1 MAHVT
6 TRLLRGSAAVV
17 GANLVFSAATFALA
31 TVAARRL
38 GPVAFGE
45 WGALWAL
52 MMVSAA
58 LFPSVS
64 MAAARETSLR
74 LARGDA
80 ADAAVW
86 VRRAARFVLAI
97 GVAVAALLIAGAT
110 PVSGWLRIADAGHV
124 RWVGVFFFVSILL
137 AFTRGVV
144 EGAQRFDALG
154 VNLVWEGALRAI
166 VGFALLGAGFGV
178 EGLLFGYVFGA
189 AAALVRSW
197 PSMTEPPDLWNG
209 PPGSRVRVDAAELPP
224 APLFVGPILAAHIV
238 IVVLANADMVAAK
251 HAFDASAAGW
261 WSVAFTGGKFLF
273 FLAEGIG
280 TVMFPLAVEAHARR
294 EPNLPILARALG
306 LFAAAAGV
314 ALAVVMLAPD
324 LVVDRVFGARYAA
337 VREILPRYL
346 IWATWLSATVLVVK
360 FRLAQGKVD
369 ALVFLTGFAIGLA
382 GELALR
388 HWQPMLLSSVLS
400 SLGATMFAVTVI
412 GTLVFARRAA
422 RRAARSGAVG
432 TAT

>member
-1 MAHVT
+1 MARVT

-38 GPVAFGE
+38 GPAAFGE

-74 LARGDA
+74 LAREDA
-80 ADAAVW
+80 IDAAVW

-97 GVAVAALLIAGAT
+97 GAAIAVILVACAT
-110 PVSGWLRIADAGHV
+110 PVAGWLRLADADHV
-124 RWVGVFFFVSILL
+124 RWVGVFFFASILL
-137 AFTRGVV
+137 AYTRGVI

-166 VGFALLGAGFGV
+166 VGFAMLGAGFGV
-178 EGLLFGYVFGA
+178 SGLLAGYIFGA
-189 AAALVRSW
+189 LAALVHSW
-197 PSMTEPPDLWNG
+197 SAMRESPDLWAG
-209 PPGSRVRVDAAELPP
+209 PPGARVRVDAAELPA
-224 APLFVGPILAAHIV
+224 APLFVWPILAAHIV

-251 HAFDASAAGW
+251 HQFDASAAGW
-261 WSVAFTGGKFLF
+261 WSVSFTGGKFLF

-294 EPNLPILARALG
+294 EPNVPILVRALG
-306 LFAAAAGV
+306 LFAVAAGV
-314 ALAVVMLAPD
+314 AIAVVMIAPD
-324 LVVDRVFGARYAA
+324 LVVDRVFGSRYAP

-346 IWATWLSATVLVVK
+346 IWAAWLSATVLVVK
-360 FRLAQGKVD
+360 FRLAQGKAD
-369 ALVFLTGFAIGLA
+369 ALAILAGCAIALAVLLAASSYGPAGLA
-382 GELALR
+382 SMLAAF
-388 HWQPMLLSSVLS
+388 
-400 SLGATMFAVTVI
+400 GAT
-412 GTLVFARRAA
+412 VF
-422 RRAARSGAVG
+422 VG
-432 TAT
+432 TVLFTAWMARKDPQGATT

>member
-38 GPVAFGE
+38 GPAAFGE

-74 LARGDA
+74 LARGDE

-97 GVAVAALLIAGAT
+97 GVAIAALLIAGAT
-110 PVSGWLRIADAGHV
+110 PVSHWLRIADAGHV
-124 RWVGVFFFVSILL
+124 RAVGVFFFVSILL

-178 EGLLFGYVFGA
+178 EGLLAGYVFGA
-189 AAALVRSW
+189 AAALVHSW
-197 PSMTEPPDLWNG
+197 SAMTTSPDLWNG
-209 PPGSRVRVDAAELPP
+209 PPGARMRVDAAELPP
-224 APLFVGPILAAHIV
+224 APLFIAPILAAHVV
-238 IVVLANADMVAAK
+238 IVALANADMVVAK
-251 HAFDASAAGW
+251 HQFDARAAGW

-294 EPNLPILARALG
+294 EPNLPILLRALG
-306 LFAAAAGV
+306 LFGVAAGLAIAV
-314 ALAVVMLAPD
+314 ATLAPD
-324 LVVDRVFGARYAA
+324 LVVDRVFGSDYAF

-346 IWATWLSATVLVVK
+346 VWAAGLSATVLVVK
-360 FRLAQGKVD
+360 FRLAQGRID
-369 ALVFLTGFAIGLA
+369 AFVLLTGFAIGMFA
-382 GELALR
+382 EFALSS
-388 HWQPMLLSSVLS
+388 WQPKLLAAVLS
-400 SLGATMFAVTVI
+400 GSGVTLFAVVGV
-412 GTLVFARRAA
+412 GTYVMDRRAA
-422 RRAARSGAVG
+422 RRAANGA
-432 TAT
+432 AA

>member
-1 MAHVT
+1 MARVT
-6 TRLLRGSAAVV
+6 TRLLRGSAMVV

-38 GPVAFGE
+38 GPAAFGE

-74 LARGDA
+74 LAREDSI
-80 ADAAVW
+80 DAAVW

-97 GVAVAALLIAGAT
+97 GAVIAVLLVAGAT
-110 PVSGWLRIADAGHV
+110 PVARWLHLADVGHV
-124 RWVGVFFFVSILL
+124 RWVGLFFLASILL
-137 AFTRGVV
+137 AFTRGVI

-178 EGLLFGYVFGA
+178 AGLLAGYVFGA
-189 AAALVRSW
+189 VAALVHSW
-197 PSMTEPPDLWNG
+197 SAMRASPDLWAG
-209 PPGSRVRVDAAELPP
+209 PPGARVRVDAAELPA
-224 APLFVGPILAAHIV
+224 APLFVWPILAAHIV

-251 HAFDASAAGW
+251 HQFDAGAAGW
-261 WSVAFTGGKFLF
+261 WSVGFTGGKFLF

-294 EPNLPILARALG
+294 EPNLPILARALA
-306 LFAAAAGV
+306 LFAVAAG
-314 ALAVVMLAPD
+314 AAIAVVILAPE
-324 LVVDRVFGARYAA
+324 LVVDRVFGARYAP

-346 IWATWLSATVLVVK
+346 VWATWLSATVLVVK
-360 FRLAQGKVD
+360 FRLAQGKAD
-369 ALVFLTGFAIGLA
+369 ALVCLTGFAIGLV
-382 GELALR
+382 GELTLR
-388 HWQPMLLSSVLS
+388 NWQPKLLASVLAS
-400 SLGATMFAVTVI
+400 SGAILFAVTVI
-412 GTLVFARRAA
+412 GTLLLARRAA
-422 RRAARSGAVG
+422 RRAERG
-432 TAT
+432 TTT